1 MKFSIKD
8 FLSKCDQIRSFL
20 RICSGLL
27 KNSLMENFI
36 FCGVLLD
43 KMMALANNIDISKA
57 MGKVFE
63 TSCVVLLACEVS
75 LHCRLDVFWAYCFLK
90 FREETAYWYRK
101 IHYGG
106 DWQFINNHYWV
117 QLEKVICLKVAQKY
131 S

>member
-63 TSCVVLLACEVS
+63 TSCVVLLAFEVS
-75 LHCRLDVFWAYCFLK
+75 LHCRVLTFFGHTVFSNSGRRRLIDIVKSPTA
-90 FREETAYWYRK
+90 ET
-101 IHYGG
+101 
-106 DWQFINNHYWV
+106 D
-117 QLEKVICLKVAQKY
+117 
-131 S
+131 SS